1 MLPGRAQ
8 LWPKGTCEY
17 LKTELGGTLAFSGPH
32 QQVLKPLK
40 VTISRGPG
48 AKFQCSLAWVTAVLP
63 RHGVRYL
70 RTREAKVK
78 FSVQLLRT
86 STIIRKSKMAC
97 SSQAA
102 ALPAP
107 GGETEVE
114 DLQANCSVRNTKA
127 TAACGEL
134 GTRTWWFFSYPPVC
148 LICMSTN
155 HFQLNAKEK
164 DNIACDDL
172 LKRPCICLIMDVSPR
187 SSTLL
192 PISRST

>member
-1 MLPGRAQ
+1 
-8 LWPKGTCEY
+8 
-17 LKTELGGTLAFSGPH
+17 
-32 QQVLKPLK
+32 
-40 VTISRGPG
+40 
-48 AKFQCSLAWVTAVLP
+48 
-63 RHGVRYL
+63 
-70 RTREAKVK
+70 
-78 FSVQLLRT
+78 
-86 STIIRKSKMAC
+86 MAC

-102 ALPAP
+102 ALSAP

-114 DLQANCSVRNTKA
+114 DLQANCSAWHTKA
-127 TAACGEL
+127 TAAC

-164 DNIACDDL
+164 DNIACDGL

-187 SSTLL
+187 SSTSL